1 MTKELLPT
9 NQLSESGQLGPV
21 TNQSTEAG
29 LPAKPVDGTAQN
41 LGRDYMNSTS
51 DVAQAIERLVAGL
64 KEDGDEYRM
73 FALLGTVLQ
82 KQPEIMMPI
91 IRDSIILAQEK
102 LGQNRASGSSAT
114 LLYPIDAAV
123 RTLARRTQFM
133 LADSLSADNWNE
145 AKLVEMMKRFPTE
158 IIELAGS
165 NTTSKNLPQRAAH
178 ILWLLDQCPLVQPN
192 QQFSFL
198 EIGASGGLI
207 LDALQQ
213 PLKFKNWMS
222 NQGYRSDYASKSD
235 GNRINQT
242 LGIDLV
248 KPELDWLQAVIL
260 EDGLRSET
268 TEFIGEFARSE
279 VIAADATALNQD
291 ERLQQ
296 FFAQKG
302 NNLPVIFSC
311 FVFYQL
317 DEATREAVTQ
327 QTRELLKSLGG
338 GLFIVS
344 DIAKYRG
351 YPDKAGGCVSW
362 IEDQDGNQVSPAI
375 MATKSTLTE
384 WEVL

>member
-1 MTKELLPT
+1 MANELLVT
-9 NQLSESGQLGPV
+9 NQLNESSQGTSVINRLIKVEQPLILPKDR
-21 TNQSTEAG
+21 TPNQ
-29 LPAKPVDGTAQN
+29 
-41 LGRDYMNSTS
+41 GRDYMNSAS

-73 FALLGTVLQ
+73 FALLGSVLRDR
-82 KQPEIMMPI
+82 PDVVMPI
-91 IRDSIILAQEK
+91 VRDSISLAQEK

-133 LADSLSADNWNE
+133 LADSLSANNWDE
-145 AKLVEMMKRFPTE
+145 TKLIEIMKRFPTE

-178 ILWLLDQCPLVQPN
+178 LLWLLDQCPLVRPN

-213 PLKFKNWMS
+213 PLKFRNWMS
-222 NQGYRSDYASKSD
+222 GQGYRSDFAITCD
-235 GNRINQT
+235 GNNINQT

-268 TEFIGEFARSE
+268 TEFIGEFARSK
-279 VIAADATALNQD
+279 VITADATTLNQN
-291 ERLQQ
+291 ERVQQ
-296 FFAQKG
+296 FFTRKG

-327 QTRELLKSLGG
+327 QARELLQSRGG

>member
-1 MTKELLPT
+1 MTKELLLT
-9 NQLSESGQLGPV
+9 NQLNESSRLGPV
-21 TNQSTEAG
+21 MNCSTEVAQPLVASEG
-29 LPAKPVDGTAQN
+29 SLPN
-41 LGRDYMNSTS
+41 LGRDYMNSAS

-73 FALLGTVLQ
+73 FALLGAVLQ
-82 KQPEIMMPI
+82 KQPEIVMPI
-91 IRDSIILAQEK
+91 IRNSIVLAQER
-102 LGQNRASGSSAT
+102 LGQNRGSGSSAT

-123 RTLARRTQFM
+123 RTLAQRTQFM
-133 LADSLSADNWNE
+133 LVDSLSADNWDE
-145 AKLVEMMKRFPTE
+145 TKLVEMMKRFPEE
-158 IIELAGS
+158 IVELAGS

-178 ILWLLDQCPLVQPN
+178 LLWLLDQCPLVQPN

-213 PLKFKNWMS
+213 PIKFKNWMS
-222 NQGYRSDYASKSD
+222 EQGYRSDYASKSD
-235 GNRINQT
+235 GSRVNQT

-260 EDGLRSET
+260 EDGLRNET

-279 VIAADATALNQD
+279 VITADATALSQD

-317 DEATREAVTQ
+317 DEPTRAAVTQ
-327 QTRELLKSLGG
+327 QARELLRSQGG

>member
-1 MTKELLPT
+1 MTNELFVT
-9 NQLSESGQLGPV
+9 DQLGEASQLVSVANRLTETERSSTTSEVMTP
-21 TNQSTEAG
+21 NQ
-29 LPAKPVDGTAQN
+29 
-41 LGRDYMNSTS
+41 GRDYMNNVS

-73 FALLGTVLQ
+73 FALLGTVLRAR
-82 KQPEIMMPI
+82 PDIVMPI
-91 IRDSIILAQEK
+91 VRDSIVLAQER

-133 LADSLSADNWNE
+133 LTDSLSANNWDE
-145 AKLVEMMKRFPTE
+145 TKLIEMMWRFPTE
-158 IIELAGS
+158 IAELAGS

-178 ILWLLDQCPLVQPN
+178 LLWMLDQCPLVRPN

-213 PLKFKNWMS
+213 PLKFRNWM
-222 NQGYRSDYASKSD
+222 NGQGYRSDFTDCCDK
-235 GNRINQT
+235 NRINQT

-268 TEFIGEFARSE
+268 TKFIGEFARSE
-279 VIAADATALNQD
+279 VITADATALNQN
-291 ERLQQ
+291 ERVQQ
-296 FFAQKG
+296 FFARRG

-317 DEATREAVTQ
+317 DESTRTAVSQ
-327 QTRELLKSLGG
+327 QARELLQSMGG